1 MSKKE
6 VPAYITEKEIF
17 PSRLREIMELRGTN
31 QTRLVAKIK
40 DDFGITIQRQ
50 SISKYMN
57 GQTKP
62 DTDTITTICKALD
75 VSADYLLG
83 LTDKATSDINERA
96 ICDYTGLSVKSLR
109 SWRSMIFPAK
119 EIETLSYSQTEFVNE
134 LICNP
139 DFMCSLV
146 SFCNFISEM
155 RNNTEAH
162 SVLDYTSEEY
172 AELDKIEEMLKK
184 YGLDTECIVYA
195 SRTRA
200 IGEAFHMH
208 SILSNIIEKSYA
220 DATEYSESAWD
231 EVIQKARERIENEEA
246 QNGIDQT
253 ADN

>member
-1 MSKKE
+1 
-6 VPAYITEKEIF
+6 
-17 PSRLREIMELRGTN
+17 
-31 QTRLVAKIK
+31 
-40 DDFGITIQRQ
+40 
-50 SISKYMN
+50 
-57 GQTKP
+57 
-62 DTDTITTICKALD
+62 
-75 VSADYLLG
+75 
-83 LTDKATSDINERA
+83 
-96 ICDYTGLSVKSLR
+96 
-109 SWRSMIFPAK
+109 MIFPAK